1 MATRTC
7 KPDAE
12 LKQLWKLLLPGTA
25 MPACGVTEDADAA
38 KSGIPASAEEPG
50 DGNQPPR
57 SLPPAPRD

>member
-25 MPACGVTEDADAA
+25 MPACGVTEDAGAA
-38 KSGIPASAEEPG
+38 KSGIPPSAEEPG
-50 DGNQPPR
+50 NGDRPPLNV
-57 SLPPAPRD
+57 LPVPRD